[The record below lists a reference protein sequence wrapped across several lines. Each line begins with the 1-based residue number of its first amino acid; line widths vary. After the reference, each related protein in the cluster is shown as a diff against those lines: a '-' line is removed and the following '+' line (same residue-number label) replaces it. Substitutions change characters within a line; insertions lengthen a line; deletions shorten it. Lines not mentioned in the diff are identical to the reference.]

1 MPCMGNRTEE
11 LRDLF
16 ESVTGTETVT
26 ERQRRDRGSL
36 TSETEPAEAIAETIE
51 EMNAAGSFETQLPN
65 PLCVQVVERF
75 YCGETDREI
84 AEALEAERDSTRS
97 GIEAGDLDADTV
109 ARARLD
115 LHLVREAERPD
126 ENVTTHL
133 REIEDGTA
141 TVASVADRL
150 DRTESTVQ
158 RWLAVRE
165 TQAERRRVADRYRQA
180 FESALGDRDIADRLT
195 ASLEQTGLEESLEDQ
210 EVDVDL

>member
-1 MPCMGNRTEE
+1 MGDRTEE

-26 ERQRRDRGSL
+26 ERQRRARGSL
-36 TSETEPAEAIAETIE
+36 TSEADPAAAIASTIE
-51 EMNAAGSFETQLPN
+51 DMQSAHAFETPLPRSA
-65 PLCVQVVERF
+65 LVAVVEGF
-75 YCGETDREI
+75 YSGDTDREI
-84 AEALEAERDSTRS
+84 AAALEQYADTDES
-97 GIEAGDLDADTV
+97 GIAAGDVDPETV
-109 ARARLD
+109 ARARLA

-126 ENVTTHL
+126 ETVTTHL
-133 REIEDGTA
+133 REIEDGTE

-150 DRTESTVQ
+150 ECAASTVR

-195 ASLEQTGLEESLEDQ
+195 ASLEETGLDESLEDQ